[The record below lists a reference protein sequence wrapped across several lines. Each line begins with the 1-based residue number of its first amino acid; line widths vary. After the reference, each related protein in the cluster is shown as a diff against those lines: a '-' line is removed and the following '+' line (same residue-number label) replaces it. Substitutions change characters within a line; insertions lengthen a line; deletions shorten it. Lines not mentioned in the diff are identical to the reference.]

1 MSQKLLS
8 SKCTLVTIIFQC
20 DIGDNYK
27 DRSGWTALLSQQTTD
42 DRRERVQFNEHR
54 NFEKLKTILWCSL
67 GLESDGEFGAW

>member
-1 MSQKLLS
+1 M
-8 SKCTLVTIIFQC
+8 TLVTIIFLN
-20 DIGDNYK
+20 DIGHNYK
-27 DRSGWTALLSQQTTD
+27 DRSGWTAQTTD

>member
-27 DRSGWTALLSQQTTD
+27 DRSGWTALLSQQTAD
-42 DRRERVQFNEHR
+42 DRREREYSSMNTEANATV
-54 NFEKLKTILWCSL
+54 FEKT
-67 GLESDGEFGAW
+67 